1 MLRDK
6 QNLKNLEVRYYARK
20 RTGTTF
26 PQACF
31 GLNIFLINCYVA
43 FSRLLKKEVSQIW
56 KIHSK
61 YSFIPL
67 L

>member
-1 MLRDK
+1 MLCDK

-20 RTGTTF
+20 IIDTTF
-26 PQACF
+26 PQAWF
-31 GLNIFLINCYVA
+31 GLNIFLNCYVA